1 MMDNCSNMGKE
12 PFVRAVS
19 DPVYVFA
26 CRPRQVGPSLRDD
39 GPDTRCADSVE
50 NCPNDAF
57 RVIKHNT
64 AESNVY
70 RWWTS

>member
-19 DPVYVFA
+19 DPVYVSA
-26 CRPRQVGPSLRDD
+26 RRPRQVGPSLRDD
-39 GPDTRCADSVE
+39 DPDTRCADRVE
-50 NCPNDAF
+50 NGPNDVF

-64 AESNVY
+64 AEPKVY
-70 RWWTS
+70 GWWTS